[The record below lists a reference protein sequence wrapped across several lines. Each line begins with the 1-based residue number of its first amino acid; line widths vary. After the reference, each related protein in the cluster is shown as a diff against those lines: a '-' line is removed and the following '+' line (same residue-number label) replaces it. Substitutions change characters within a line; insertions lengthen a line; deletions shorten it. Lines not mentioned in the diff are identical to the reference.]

1 MANAARK
8 TNWLAIWISAAV
20 VVVIVV
26 VAALVIWMNR
36 QALALAESPATAVV
50 NEETGAIALG
60 DGDNVIDEY
69 VDFMCPYCGQF
80 EESSGEDLAQAV
92 KDGEI
97 TLNLH
102 PISILDRASMGT
114 NYSTR
119 AANAAYCVAEDN
131 PDAVYPF
138 FDALFQ
144 NQPRENTTGLDNG
157 KLLDFAKQ
165 AGASGEVEACIEG
178 GDYNDFVAART
189 QEIPPNP
196 ETGQVSTPT
205 VTRNGEYVNL
215 TLDAET
221 DRAALLG

>member
-20 VVVIVV
+20 VVLIVV
-26 VAALVIWMNR
+26 IGALVVWMNK

-60 DGDNVIDEY
+60 EGENVVDEY

-80 EESSGEDLAQAV
+80 YENSSADLADAV
-92 KDGEI
+92 KAGDI

-102 PISILDRASMGT
+102 PISILDRLSQGT

-119 AANAAYCVAEDN
+119 AANAVYCVADDN
-131 PDAVYPF
+131 ADAVYPF
-138 FDALFQ
+138 YDALFQ
-144 NQPRENTTGLDNG
+144 NQPAENSAGLDDD
-157 KLLDFAKQ
+157 KLLSLAKQ
-165 AGASGEVEACIEG
+165 AGASGDVESCIAD
-178 GDYNDFVAART
+178 GDYTDFVAART
-189 QEIPPNP
+189 QEIPENP
-196 ETGQVSTPT
+196 STGQVSTPT
-205 VTRNGEYVNL
+205 VTRNGEYVTL

-221 DRAALLG
+221 DRAALLD